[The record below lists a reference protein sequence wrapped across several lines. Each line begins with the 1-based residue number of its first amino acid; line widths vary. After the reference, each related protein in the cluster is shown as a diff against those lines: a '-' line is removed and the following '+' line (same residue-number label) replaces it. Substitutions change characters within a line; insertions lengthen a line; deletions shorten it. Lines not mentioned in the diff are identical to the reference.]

1 MIKFL
6 SIITMA
12 IFLISCSE
20 EKEKETNSN
29 VSKSISFNEN
39 EVRYYEKIYYKSFG
53 DCSNKID
60 CAEIKIEYPEIIS
73 YGASYDSVNNYIQ
86 SLILN
91 LPFNEDEYKS
101 IDELSDSLFSN
112 YISVQKEFSEY
123 HTGWFINCEIKI
135 SGIVNNIITIKSNN
149 VIYTG
154 GANTYQ
160 NIIFSNFDLRYGNII
175 TVYDIISEKD
185 LTLLEKIGEDIFRK
199 LKNIPGNK
207 SLEEAGFWFENKTF
221 TLNDNFA
228 ITDSGLTFL
237 YNLYEI
243 APRSTGITE
252 VFIPKKKLDPFV
264 NIYN

>member
-1 MIKFL
+1 M
-6 SIITMA
+6 MA
-12 IFLISCSE
+12 LFLISCFE

-29 VSKSISFNEN
+29 DSKSISYNEN
-39 EVRYYEKIYYKSFG
+39 EIRYYEKIYHKSFG

-91 LPFNEDEYKS
+91 IPFNEDEYKS
-101 IDELSDSLFSN
+101 IDEISDSLFSN
-112 YISVQKEFSEY
+112 YISVQKEFSDY
-123 HTGWFINCEIKI
+123 HTGWFINTGIKI
-135 SGIVNNIITIKSNN
+135 TGVVNNIISLRNDN

-154 GANTYQ
+154 GANAYK
-160 NIIFSNFDLRYGNII
+160 NIIFSNFDLKNGNLI
-175 TVYDIISEKD
+175 TVDDIISEKD
-185 LTLLEKIGEDIFRK
+185 FTSVEKIGEEIFRK
-199 LKNIPGNK
+199 LKKIPKNK

-228 ITDSGLTFL
+228 ITDSGLTFI

-243 APRSTGITE
+243 APRSQGITE
-252 VFIPKKKLDPFV
+252 LFIPRDKLNSLV
-264 NIYN
+264 NIY